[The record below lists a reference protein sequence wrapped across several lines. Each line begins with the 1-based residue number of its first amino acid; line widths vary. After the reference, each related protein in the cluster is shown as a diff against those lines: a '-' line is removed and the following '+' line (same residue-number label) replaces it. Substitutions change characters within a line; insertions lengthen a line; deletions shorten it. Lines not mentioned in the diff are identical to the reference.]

1 MSQVFRSW
9 PGTNEISY
17 RDIARTVFCT
27 LAHVDDSCIA
37 NIRTAMPWSRSLR
50 RFLGVSATLNSCPA
64 VIVALHRVVLPAS
77 YSASRVY
84 PASRIHA
91 AQELSPV
98 VRYPRPHK
106 RKQFRVGAQ
115 ARKSVVGCGLRP
127 RSLFKHPVG
136 TVCTLSGSIYQARPR
151 WPPVSARPEHADRF

>member
-37 NIRTAMPWSRSLR
+37 NIRTAMPWSSSLR

-106 RKQFRVGAQ
+106 RKQFRIGA
-115 ARKSVVGCGLRP
+115 RL
-127 RSLFKHPVG
+127 
-136 TVCTLSGSIYQARPR
+136 
-151 WPPVSARPEHADRF
+151 PEKALWGAGNLDIRNGHGHSSEL